1 MSVAWTPL
9 SATEKKV
16 YRISDK
22 IKIEDNNSKLL
33 MRYEFFEAILRIAGL
48 MYKDTKITQTFA
60 EAF

>member
-1 MSVAWTPL
+1 
-9 SATEKKV
+9 
-16 YRISDK
+16 
-22 IKIEDNNSKLL
+22 